1 MADRNQEGSATA
13 VAMRAA
19 RRCRSGPVADCRSGP
34 PCCSRRTS
42 RPMRRAS
49 VFVATNRRIVR
60 WQQRRN
66 AAQKSPDPRR
76 RYRVRPVEKQTPSC
90 PGLHKMWSWDGRSA
104 QHRPPGRGTGIDR
117 VRVPELRLRDQRAH
131 SSRGRPIAEF
141 LSSTRADFGNFHW
154 RPPSSSAPQPQ
165 GLGDHGAYVDGK
177 GGRAWRQRQPHPPR
191 VDVGRD
197 VFPTGLPSFPAR
209 PFGGLYGQQLT
220 ERSGHTSGLFRD

>member
-154 RPPSSSAPQPQ
+154 RPRLHQPRSPKALVITARMSTAKAGSAR
-165 GLGDHGAYVDGK
+165 GGNDSLTRLGSTSDATCSRRACRLSPRGPLGACTD
-177 GGRAWRQRQPHPPR
+177 
-191 VDVGRD
+191 
-197 VFPTGLPSFPAR
+197 SN
-209 PFGGLYGQQLT
+209 
-220 ERSGHTSGLFRD
+220 